1 METMT
6 EQELKEI
13 FELLE
18 AQGLRPELYDTPVP
32 FYDAHV
38 PCGTPN
44 ELGDVVPDGYVM
56 LPHGLPGVESVFGL
70 SVSGDSMVGVGI
82 EEGDRLDVLATS
94 VVRDGNIVVVMID
107 GKCMVKS
114 FITDE
119 KGQHWLV
126 PRNKK
131 YRPIRLTGKDDVR
144 ILGRVVGIHKPE
156 PKDSYR
162 DLMREVRAEELC
174 EAEEHGTDVPVEE
187 VVRRVAPMVTLG
199 RQWYAVFR
207 AIVDK
212 RGWGKHDVEGFVDM
226 VAHAVPEHEHLPS
239 VKELNR
245 MMVDSFARAVPL
257 WNERE
262 APVTGGRFKAYLR
275 IAQATTE
282 IWNDYVS

>member
-1 METMT
+1 MT
-6 EQELKEI
+6 EQELQEL
-13 FELLE
+13 FQLLE

-32 FYDAHV
+32 YYDNRV
-38 PCGTPN
+38 PCGTPHD
-44 ELGDVVPDGYVM
+44 LGDVVPDGYMM
-56 LPHGLPGVESVFGL
+56 LPHGLPGVESVFGI

-82 EEGDRLDVLATS
+82 EEGDRLDVLSTS

-131 YRPIRLTGKDDVR
+131 YRPIRLTAKEDVR

-156 PKDSYR
+156 PQDSYR
-162 DLMREVRAEELC
+162 DLMREVHAEELR
-174 EAEEHGTDVPVEE
+174 EAEERDTSDVPVEE
-187 VVRRVAPMVTLG
+187 VVRRVATMVTMG

-207 AIVDK
+207 ALVDK
-212 RGWGKHDVEGFVDM
+212 RGWGRHDVQGFVDM
-226 VAHAVPEHEHLPS
+226 VARAVPEHNHLPS
-239 VKELNR
+239 TKELNR

-275 IAQATTE
+275 IAQATME
-282 IWNDYVS
+282 AWDNFAS

>member
-1 METMT
+1 MT

-38 PCGTPN
+38 PCGAPN

-162 DLMREVRAEELC
+162 DLMREVRAEELR

>member
-1 METMT
+1 MT

-13 FELLE
+13 FLLLE

-32 FYDAHV
+32 FYDGRV
-38 PCGTPN
+38 PCGAPT
-44 ELGDVVPDGYVM
+44 ELGDTVPDGYMM

-70 SVSGDSMVGVGI
+70 SVSGDSMIGVGI
-82 EEGDRLDVLATS
+82 EEGDRLDVLSTS
-94 VVRDGNIVVVMID
+94 VVRDGNIVVVVID

-131 YRPIRLTGKDDVR
+131 YRPIRLTAKDDVR

-162 DLMREVRAEELC
+162 DLIREVRAEELR
-174 EAEEHGTDVPVEE
+174 EAEENDTSDVPVEE
-187 VVRRVAPMVTLG
+187 VVRRVAPMVTMG
-199 RQWYAVFR
+199 RQWYAVYR
-207 AIVDK
+207 ALVDK
-212 RGWGKHDVEGFVDM
+212 RGWGKYDVEGFVEM
-226 VAHAVPEHEHLPS
+226 VMRAIPEHEHLPTT
-239 VKELNR
+239 KELNR
-245 MMVDSFARAVPL
+245 MMVDSFARAVVL
-257 WNERE
+257 WDERE
-262 APVTGGRFKAYLR
+262 APVSGKRFKAYLR
-275 IAQATTE
+275 IAQATAE

>member
-1 METMT
+1 MT

-162 DLMREVRAEELC
+162 DLMREVRAEELR

>member
-1 METMT
+1 MT

-162 DLMREVRAEELC
+162 DLMREVRAEELR

-212 RGWGKHDVEGFVDM
+212 RGWGKHDVERFVDM
-226 VAHAVPEHEHLPS
+226 VAHAVPEHDHLPS